1 MVNLYLLDCVDVY
14 FRLFDFR
21 DKNVIVRPVYDD
33 GSGGDLEGKTPKE
46 CLEIHIEEMRRHIHG
61 QTEDSAFCSNGT
73 DYSLF
78 IFYSGHGKIR
88 DEEQGGAWSPSFEM
102 EKGNIQPIG
111 MEEIKAQMTLLC
123 KCPIQD
129 PKKTCKALPMFVY
142 LFVCG
147 IFSSNKLYTST
158 NRRTDG

>member
-1 MVNLYLLDCVDVY
+1 MYLLDCVDVY

-78 IFYSGHGKIR
+78 IFYSGHGKIG
-88 DEEQGGAWSPSFEM
+88 DKEQGGAWSPSFEQTI
-102 EKGNIQPIG
+102 EI
-111 MEEIKAQMTLLC
+111 EEIKKQMKSLC
-123 KCPIQD
+123 KCPNRGPTQ
-129 PKKTCKALPMFVY
+129 TACKALPV
-142 LFVCG
+142 
-147 IFSSNKLYTST
+147 
-158 NRRTDG
+158 